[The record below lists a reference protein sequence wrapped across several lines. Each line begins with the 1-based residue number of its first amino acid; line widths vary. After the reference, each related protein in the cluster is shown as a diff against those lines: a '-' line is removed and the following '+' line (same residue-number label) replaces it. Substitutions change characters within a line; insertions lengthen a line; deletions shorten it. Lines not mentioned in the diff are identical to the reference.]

1 MKSAINIFGIAAL
14 VALTA
19 GYANW
24 ARGNRPVEPPPDDT
38 RPFVPATEIP
48 LLRLADAKALWRLP
62 TTLFLDV
69 RSRIDYDFGHIAGA
83 LSMPDDAEA
92 TLKELEPRLQKA
104 ETIVVYCG
112 SRDCG
117 KSLWAAIRLRQAGW
131 TKTKIYPAGWN
142 EWITNELPATVD
154 SAR

>member
-1 MKSAINIFGIAAL
+1 MRSLFNILGIAAL

-24 ARGNRPVEPPPDDT
+24 ARGSRPVEPPTDDA
-38 RPFVPATEIP
+38 RPSVPSTEIP
-48 LLRLADAKALWRLP
+48 LLRLAEAKALWRLP

-83 LSMPDDAEA
+83 LSMPDDSEA
-92 TLKELEPRLQKA
+92 TLKELEARLQQA
-104 ETIVVYCG
+104 EAIVVYCG

-131 TKTKIYPAGWN
+131 TRTNIYPAGWN
-142 EWITNELPATVD
+142 EWITNELPATVN